1 MKRRLN
7 GIISAVL
14 VFAAIFC
21 FSSCFEKK
29 KEKFTDYSFDYF
41 DTATTI
47 VGFEYNEED
56 FKEVCKEIKAKL
68 EEYHK
73 LFNIYNSYEGM
84 DNLKT
89 LNEKR
94 EIRADAEIIEM
105 LRYCKEIYGTTQGK
119 TNIALGSV
127 LSIWHTYR
135 ERGENNPAK
144 AELPPMDELKT
155 ASLNTDI
162 EALEING
169 QNGTVKITDPKVLID
184 VGAIAKGY
192 AVEKVGQWLIEKG
205 YTDYL
210 LNVGGNVKSL
220 GKKADGEGWTVGIE
234 NPETEKQAETP
245 YIAYLKLEG
254 KSLVTSGSY
263 QRYYIVNGGRYHHI
277 IDPQTLMPSD
287 YFLSV
292 SVLCQSSA
300 LGDALSTAL
309 FSMPQ
314 KDGENLIAKLDG
326 VEAMW
331 VLKDGTKIFS
341 KGFNEF
347 TFEP

>member
-1 MKRRLN
+1 MRSHIKK
-7 GIISAVL
+7 IISAVL
-14 VFAAIFC
+14 ICAVLCSFA
-21 FSSCFEKK
+21 SCLKEKK
-29 KEKFTDYSFDYF
+29 KKFTDYSFDYF

-47 VGFEYNEED
+47 VGYEYSEED

-68 EEYHK
+68 ERYHK
-73 LFNIYNSYEGM
+73 LFNIYDSFKGI

-94 EIRADAEIIEM
+94 EIKADADIIEM
-105 LRYCKEIYGTTQGK
+105 LKYCKEIYSITQGK

-127 LSIWHTYR
+127 LSIWHKYR
-135 ERGENNPAK
+135 SEGEKNPEK
-144 AELPPMDELKT
+144 AALPPMEELKS
-155 ASLNTDI
+155 AILNTDI
-162 EALEING
+162 DAIQIDE
-169 QNGTVKITDPKVLID
+169 QNAIVKIADPKVLID

-192 AVEKVGQWLIEKG
+192 AVEKVGQWLKQSG
-205 YTDYL
+205 HTDYL
-210 LNVGGNVKSL
+210 LNVGGNVKSV
-220 GKKADGEGWTVGIE
+220 GKRADGKAWSVGIE
-234 NPETEKQAETP
+234 NPQTEKQAETP
-245 YIAYLKLEG
+245 YIAYLKMEN

-263 QRYYIVNGGRYHHI
+263 QRYYIVNGQRYHHI
-277 IDPQTLMPSD
+277 IDPETLMPSD

-292 SVLCQSSA
+292 SVLCQNSA

-314 KDGENLIAKLDG
+314 KDGETLISSLSG

-331 VLKDGTKIFS
+331 VLKDGTKVFS
-341 KGFNEF
+341 KGFNDF